1 MVDLANEKV
10 NAELAIGDFGITLFR
25 NFPNL
30 TFRLKDVSVT
40 GIDKFKGDTLAGLKS
55 FNIVFD
61 ISSVLSKSGYRIR
74 AIEIDRPVANAVIL
88 EDGTANYDIV
98 PSGEVSQE
106 EVSEEQSP
114 EEKES
119 KLALRLNKFEI

>member
-1 MVDLANEKV
+1 MKKALKIILRIAGIIILVILIAAIINEKV

-40 GIDKFKGDTLAGLKS
+40 GIDQFRGDTLVGLKS
-55 FNIVFD
+55 FNFVFD

-74 AIEIDRPVANAVIL
+74 AIEIDRPVANAVRNCSN
-88 EDGTANYDIV
+88 GRRVRKGACR
-98 PSGEVSQE
+98 
-106 EVSEEQSP
+106 
-114 EEKES
+114 S
-119 KLALRLNKFEI
+119 KRE